1 MKKKLIIHIG
11 IPKTASTTI
20 QNSLFAD
27 LHGESLINYLG
38 TAVLRYSDL
47 KDGEVIRSKYS
58 QIMKVLEGK
67 CFNPLDHLL
76 SKDKIN
82 IFSEEMLANPFIVQK
97 FRGVAID
104 PLENAKIV
112 SRYFDPEEIDIKIL
126 ITLRNQQSMIPSY
139 FVETYRYY
147 ANNKKLNRLGC
158 FLDYIQ
164 KNPELFYS
172 WQFDKLLQSWEEA
185 FGKSNIKILFYEDF
199 LDNPQKFSLE
209 LSNLLS
215 IDHTLIQQLIYKKH
229 FNKKEKTDEGTYR
242 EFKKVDFINHTINTL
257 LKIRVLRIFLKYLK
271 TKYITHKIYQ
281 LYKLIRFKRVLI
293 KKPTEHEKEVIVSHY
308 RESNLI
314 LNTKYGIPLD
324 FLSKYKYI

>member
-20 QNSLFAD
+20 QNGLFTD
-27 LHGESLINYLG
+27 LHCEGLINYLG
-38 TAVLRYSDL
+38 TAILRYSDL
-47 KDGEVIRSKYS
+47 KDGEVIRSTYS

-67 CFNPLDHLL
+67 STNHLEHLL
-76 SKDKIN
+76 SNDKLN
-82 IFSEEMLANPFIVQK
+82 IFSEEMIANPFIVQK
-97 FRGVAID
+97 IRGVDIN
-104 PLENAKIV
+104 PLENAMILSK
-112 SRYFDPEEIDIKIL
+112 SFNPEEIDVKIL
-126 ITLRNQQSMIPSY
+126 ITLRNQQNMIPSY
-139 FVETYRYY
+139 YAETYRYY
-147 ANNKKLNRLGC
+147 AHDKKMNNLHN
-158 FLDYIQ
+158 FLIYIQ
-164 KNPELFYS
+164 NNPDLFYS

-209 LSNLLS
+209 LSNLLN
-215 IDHTLIQQLIYKKH
+215 IDQTLIHKLLYKNH
-229 FNKKEKTDEGTYR
+229 FNKKEKNNEGTYR
-242 EFKKVDFINHTINTL
+242 EFKKVNFLNHTINTL
-257 LKIRVLRIFLKYLK
+257 LKVKVLRVFLKYLK
-271 TKYITHKIYQ
+271 SKYITHKIYQ
-281 LYKLIRFKRVLI
+281 LYKMIRFKRVLI